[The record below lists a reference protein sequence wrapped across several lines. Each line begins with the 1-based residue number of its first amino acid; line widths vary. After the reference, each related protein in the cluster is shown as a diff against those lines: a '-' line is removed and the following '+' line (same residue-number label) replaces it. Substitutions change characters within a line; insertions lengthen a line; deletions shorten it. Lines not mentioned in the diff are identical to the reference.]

1 VNVAILCFHTL
12 GGSGVAA
19 GELGHEL
26 SRRGHRVHFIAP
38 ALPGRLDPN
47 GVTLHAVPL
56 EEAAPLGTQAFACAL
71 AARLIEVV
79 ARERIDVI
87 HAHYALPHAAAAALA
102 RSVLAQDA
110 PPLVLT
116 LHGSDVPDLDA
127 PEGRVRLLRHL
138 VLSAAALTVPSAAL
152 GTAARAA
159 LRLPADTSVEVVPNF
174 VDTDRFAPS
183 GDRAA
188 LAPLFPGRVLE
199 GASVLCHAS
208 NFRPVK
214 RPLDLVRI
222 FARVRE
228 ARRAVLVLAGDGPEH
243 AAVRAEVAR
252 LGLTGDVA
260 FAGAVRNLPPLLR
273 ASDLFLLPSA
283 HESFGLAA
291 LEAMSC
297 GVPVI
302 GSSIGGLPEVVEDG
316 VTGLLAAP
324 GDVDRMSALALRV
337 LSDDA
342 LRAGLSRAARDRA
355 VRLFRAEPVL
365 QRWEAIYQGVARGPG
380 PRR

>member
-1 VNVAILCFHTL
+1 MNVALLCFHTL

-26 SRRGHRVHFIAP
+26 SRRGHRVHFVAP

-56 EEAAPLGTQAFACAL
+56 EEAAPLGTQAYACAL
-71 AARLIEVV
+71 AAKLVDVV
-79 ARERIDVI
+79 ERERIDVI
-87 HAHYALPHAAAAALA
+87 HAHYAVPHAAAAALA
-102 RSVLAQDA
+102 RAALGREA

-116 LHGSDVPDLDA
+116 LHGSDVPTSEA
-127 PEGRVRLLRHL
+127 PDGHVRLLRTL
-138 VLSAAALTVPSAAL
+138 VLAANALTVPSAAL
-152 GTAARAA
+152 GATARAR
-159 LRLPADTSVEVVPNF
+159 LRLPARTGVEVIPNF
-174 VDTDRFAPS
+174 VDTDRFAPA
-183 GDRAA
+183 GERAR
-188 LAPLFPGRVLE
+188 LASFFPGRDLH
-199 GASVLCHAS
+199 GTSVLCHAS

-214 RPLDLVRI
+214 RPLDLLRI

-228 ARRAVLVLAGDGPEH
+228 ARRAALVLAGDGPEH
-243 AAVRAEVAR
+243 AAVRTEAAR
-252 LGLTGDVA
+252 LGLTDDVA
-260 FAGAVRNLPPLLR
+260 FAGPVRNLPPLLR

-297 GVPVI
+297 GVPVV
-302 GSSIGGLPEVVEDG
+302 GSRTGGLPEVVEHG

-324 GDVDRMSALALRV
+324 GDVDEMAALVLRA

-342 LRAGLSRAARDRA
+342 LRASLSRAARDRA

-365 QRWEAIYQGVARGPG
+365 ARWEAIYEDVVRAGT
-380 PRR
+380 

>member
-26 SRRGHRVHFIAP
+26 ARRGHRVHFVAP

-56 EEAAPLGTQAFACAL
+56 EEPAPLGTQAFACAL
-71 AARLIEVV
+71 AAKLVEVV
-79 ARERIDVI
+79 ERERIDVI
-87 HAHYALPHAAAAALA
+87 HAHYAVPHAAAAALA
-102 RSVLAQDA
+102 RSALEAKA

-116 LHGSDVPDLDA
+116 MHGSDVPAADA
-127 PEGRVRLLRHL
+127 PDGRLVLLRKL
-138 VLSAAALTVPSAAL
+138 VLAAEALTVPSASLAA
-152 GTAARAA
+152 AARAR
-159 LRLPADTSVEVVPNF
+159 LRLPAHVPVEVVPNF
-174 VDTDRFAPS
+174 VDTDRFSPA
-183 GDRAA
+183 GERAA
-188 LAPLFPGRVLE
+188 LAGLFPARDLHGV
-199 GASVLCHAS
+199 SVLCHAS

-243 AAVRAEVAR
+243 AAVRTEVAR
-252 LGLTGDVA
+252 LGLTHDVA
-260 FAGAVRNLPPLLR
+260 FAGPVRNLPPLLR

-297 GVPVI
+297 GVPVV
-302 GSSIGGLPEVVEDG
+302 GSRTGGLTEVVEDG

-324 GDVDRMSALALRV
+324 GDVDAFSALALRM

-342 LRAGLSRAARDRA
+342 LRSRLSRAARDRA
-355 VRLFRAEPVL
+355 VRVFRAEPVL
-365 QRWEAIYQGVARGPG
+365 ARWERIYEGVVRAH
-380 PRR
+380 